1 MFDADRILIVGG
13 GIGGLCLATALH
25 REGFAAEVVERS
37 PTWPALGAGI
47 ALHANG
53 VRVLRSLGLGA
64 AIDGATATLPRWA
77 FLDQR
82 GELLCETDLEAL
94 WGGVGPCL
102 GITRVRLQEMLLEAA
117 APVPHRLGV
126 AVTALEQDGG
136 RVTVGFGDGSSGDYD
151 LVVGADGIN
160 STVRRLA
167 VIPAP
172 PAYAGTMAWGAPRRP
187 AAGAAGALPEAL
199 RRLRRARPPV
209 PPRPGTRPAAAR
221 RGHLVGRAGPLAPGA
236 GGAHRRRR
244 PRRPAAHGRGRQ
256 HGHGG
261 RGGAG
266 GEPPLGGH
274 ARRRAG
280 PARRQAPAAS
290 RLGAGA
296 EPHRGEGL
304 GAAAGG
310 PRPGPARP
318 RRPAPAGPLPPP
330 DRAAVAAATAAAW

>member
-1 MFDADRILIVGG
+1 MVDADRILIVGG

-64 AIDGATATLPRWA
+64 AIDRATATLPRWA

-82 GELLCETDLEAL
+82 GELCETDLEAL

-102 GITRVRLQEMLLEAA
+102 GITRAR
-117 APVPHRLGV
+117 PRLGV
-126 AVTALEQDGG
+126 PRAA
-136 RVTVGFGDGSSGDYD
+136 
-151 LVVGADGIN
+151 
-160 STVRRLA
+160 
-167 VIPAP
+167 

-199 RRLRRARPPV
+199 RRLRRAGPRV
-209 PPRPGTRPAAAR
+209 PRRPGTRPAAAR
-221 RGHLVGRAGPLAPGA
+221 RGHRVGRAGPLAPGA

-280 PARRQAPAAS
+280 PARRQAPAAR

-318 RRPAPAGPLPPP
+318 RRPAPAG
-330 DRAAVAAATAAAW
+330 